1 MADTN
6 DYFIICTVGEDP
18 ETIVVSLVD
27 RRARGGSYF
36 VSSLTVRKPRFSFL
50 TGRTW
55 YEAVEKAVEVQK
67 KKMEKLMLKRDQE
80 IAAVDLAVHFN
91 ELLGQR

>member
-1 MADTN
+1 MADTKN
-6 DYFIICTVGEDP
+6 YFINCTVGEDP

-67 KKMEKLMLKRDQE
+67 KKMEKLMLQDERKQE
-80 IAAVDLAVHFN
+80 AVDLAVHFN
-91 ELLGQR
+91 LLLGQR

>member
-1 MADTN
+1 MVDTK
-6 DYFIICTVGEDP
+6 DYSIICTVGEDLK
-18 ETIVVSLVD
+18 TVIVSLVD
-27 RRARGGSYF
+27 RRARGGSYL

-67 KKMEKLMLKRDQE
+67 KKMEKLILKRDQE
-80 IAAVDLAVHFN
+80 LTAVDLAVHFN

>member
-1 MADTN
+1 
-6 DYFIICTVGEDP
+6 
-18 ETIVVSLVD
+18 
-27 RRARGGSYF
+27 
-36 VSSLTVRKPRFSFL
+36 SSLTVRKPRFSFL

>member
-1 MADTN
+1 MVDTK
-6 DYFIICTVGEDP
+6 DYSIICTVGEDLK
-18 ETIVVSLVD
+18 TVIVSLVD
-27 RRARGGSYF
+27 RRAKGGSYL

-67 KKMEKLMLKRDQE
+67 KKMEKLILKRDQE
-80 IAAVDLAVHFN
+80 LTAVDLAAHFN

>member
-1 MADTN
+1 MADTKN
-6 DYFIICTVGEDP
+6 YFIICTVGEDLK
-18 ETIVVSLVD
+18 TVIVSLVD
-27 RRARGGSYF
+27 RKARGESYI

-67 KKMEKLMLKRDQE
+67 KKMEKLMLQDERKQE
-80 IAAVDLAVHFN
+80 AIDLAVYFN